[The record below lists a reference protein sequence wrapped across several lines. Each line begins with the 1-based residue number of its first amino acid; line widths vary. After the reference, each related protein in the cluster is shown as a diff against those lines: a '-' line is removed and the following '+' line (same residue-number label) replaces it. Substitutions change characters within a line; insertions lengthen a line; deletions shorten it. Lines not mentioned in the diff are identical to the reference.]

1 MTDNSQNNKRIA
13 KNAMML
19 YIRLFLIMG
28 VNFYM
33 SRVVLQILG
42 VEDLGIYNVVGGIVT
57 MMTFLNSS
65 LNITTQRFMNY
76 EMGKGRFENLN
87 KIFSMSFWSYAIIA
101 IVVLVVCESIGLWFF
116 YEHLN
121 IPENRLDAAFWVYQL
136 SILTFIINLL
146 TVPYTSTIIAHEQM
160 NFYAYL
166 SIGDVIL
173 KLTLLYVL
181 SYINHDK
188 LTFYAILMC
197 AATLFIWFCNWIYCR
212 MKFNECKLRLMWDS
226 TTLKKLLSFSA
237 WNSVGAIA
245 SSVNEQGVNILINI
259 FFNSAL
265 NGARAIAYQVKIAI
279 NSFAANFLTAV
290 RPQLFKSYAEGK
302 LDYMNKLVFSSTK
315 FSIYLLLILILPILF
330 NTEYILDLW
339 LDEITPEMVSF
350 TQLVIISVP
359 VSTCFPVLANVSQ
372 ATGKIKWYQIS
383 ASIMFIMIPVCT
395 YILYKC
401 GMVVEWA
408 FIMTFVWD
416 VIGLA
421 VRLIILKKDIQFPIG
436 KYMQK
441 AILPPLLICI
451 IVTSAIAYPITFIRM
466 EGWQFLILS
475 SGAII
480 TSTLLCIWLI
490 GLEKYEKQLI
500 GVYIAKIIKH
510 RKR

>member
-1 MTDNSQNNKRIA
+1 MADNSQSNKRIA
-13 KNAMML
+13 KNTLML

-33 SRVVLQILG
+33 SRIVLNILG

-65 LNITTQRFMNY
+65 LNITTQRFLNY

-87 KIFSMSFWSYAIIA
+87 KIFSMSFWSYTIIA

-173 KLTLLYVL
+173 KLALLYVL

-197 AATLFIWFCNWIYCR
+197 AATLFIWLCNWIYCR
-212 MKFNECKLRLMWDS
+212 MKFKECELNLMWDS
-226 TTLKKLLSFSA
+226 ATFKQLLSFST

-245 SSVNEQGVNILINI
+245 SSVYEQGVNILINI
-259 FFNSAL
+259 FFSSTL
-265 NGARAIAYQVKIAI
+265 NGARAIAYQVKVAV

-290 RPQLFKSYAEGK
+290 RPQLFKSYAEGR

-315 FSIYLLLILILPILF
+315 FSIYLLLIFILPILF
-330 NTEYILDLW
+330 NTRFILGIW
-339 LDEITPEMVSF
+339 LGKITPEMITF
-350 TQLVIISVP
+350 TQLVLISVP

-372 ATGKIKWYQIS
+372 ATGKIKGYQLS
-383 ASIMFIMIPVCT
+383 AALLFIMIPVTT

-401 GMVVEWA
+401 GMAVEWA
-408 FIMTFVWD
+408 FIMTFIWD
-416 VIGLA
+416 IIGLV
-421 VRLIILKKDIQFPIG
+421 VRLAILKKDIQFPIG
-436 KYMQK
+436 KYIKK
-441 AILPPLLICI
+441 AILPPVLICM
-451 IVTSAIAYPITFIRM
+451 IVTFAIAYPITFIGIS
-466 EGWQFLILS
+466 GWKFLILS
-475 SGAII
+475 SGVII
-480 TSTLLCIWLI
+480 ASILLCIWLI
-490 GLEKYEKQLI
+490 GLEKQEKQLI
-500 GVYIAKIIKH
+500 GAYIAKIIKH

>member
-1 MTDNSQNNKRIA
+1 MANNSQNNKRIA

-28 VNFYM
+28 VNFYL
-33 SRVVLQILG
+33 SRVILQILG

-76 EMGKGRFENLN
+76 EMGKGRFDNLN
-87 KIFSMSFWSYAIIA
+87 TVFSMSFWSYVIIA
-101 IVVLVVCESIGLWFF
+101 ITVFIVSESIGLWFLC
-116 YEHLN
+116 ERMN
-121 IPENRLDAAFWVYQL
+121 IPDARFNAAMWVYQL

-146 TVPYTSTIIAHEQM
+146 TVPYNSAIIAHEKM
-160 NFYAYL
+160 DFYAYL
-166 SIGDVIL
+166 SIGDVII
-173 KLTLLYVL
+173 KLVLTHAL
-181 SYINHDK
+181 SYIGYDK
-188 LTFYAILMC
+188 LVFYAIMMC
-197 AATLFIWFCNWIYCR
+197 FSTAFIWGCNWLYCR
-212 MKFNECKLRLMWDS
+212 INFKECKLKFMWDS
-226 TTLKKLLSFSA
+226 TTFKKLLSFSA

-259 FFNSAL
+259 FFNSSL
-265 NGARAIAYQVKIAI
+265 NGARAIAYQVRTAI

-302 LDYMNKLVFSSTK
+302 LDYMNKLVYSSTK
-315 FSIYLLLILILPILF
+315 FSIYLLLIFILPLLF
-330 NTEYILDLW
+330 NTEFILKLW
-339 LDEITPEMVSF
+339 LGEITSEMVTF
-350 TQLVIISVP
+350 TQLVLISVP

-372 ATGKIKWYQIS
+372 ATGKIKWYQLS
-383 ASIMFIMIPVCT
+383 AAIMFMMIPVST

-401 GMVVEWA
+401 ALTVEWA
-408 FIMTFVWD
+408 FVMTFVWD

-421 VRLIILKKDIQFPIG
+421 VRLIMLKKDIKFPMG

-451 IVTSAIAYPITFIRM
+451 IVTSVIAYPITFIGIS
-466 EGWQFLILS
+466 GWKFLILS

-480 TSTLLCIWLI
+480 TATLLCIWLI
-490 GLEKYEKQLI
+490 GLEEYEKQLI
-500 GVYIAKIIKH
+500 SAYITKIIK
-510 RKR
+510 RK